1 MRNVSPACRWRLPVG
16 TNSSMSIA
24 QKALRYARVCFYSPE
39 KSILMWSGST
49 DRVRRILHRRSR
61 TKQIHA
67 IGGQV
72 GYRQGRTQPEP
83 DETGPHK
90 QPSYQ
95 LLRFDD

>member
-1 MRNVSPACRWRLPVG
+1 MRNVSACVPV
-16 TNSSMSIA
+16 
-24 QKALRYARVCFYSPE
+24 ALACGDQLQHVYRPEGSAIRSGVLLLTGKIYS
-39 KSILMWSGST
+39 MWSGST

-72 GYRQGRTQPEP
+72 GYRQGRTQPEL

-95 LLRFDD
+95 LL